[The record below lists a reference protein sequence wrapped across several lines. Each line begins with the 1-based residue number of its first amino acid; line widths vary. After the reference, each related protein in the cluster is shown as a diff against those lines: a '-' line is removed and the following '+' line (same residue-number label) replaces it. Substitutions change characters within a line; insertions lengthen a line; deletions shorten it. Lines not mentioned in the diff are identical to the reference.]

1 MVKNE
6 RRSQRRTRQ
15 NNTTI
20 PCRIQR
26 NRPKPRRIHV
36 LYIGPF
42 IEVFEKKTYKQ
53 CRKGK
58 GPNIEKLVPQFYG
71 PCKLGGPFIEVIEK
85 KTYKQCKKG
94 KGPSKEKLGIQ
105 FQQAMQA
112 GQALHRGFRK
122 ENLQAMQEGQGP

>member
-36 LYIGPF
+36 LYIG
-42 IEVFEKKTYKQ
+42 T
-53 CRKGK
+53 
-58 GPNIEKLVPQFYG
+58 
-71 PCKLGGPFIEVIEK
+71 
-85 KTYKQCKKG
+85 
-94 KGPSKEKLGIQ
+94 
-105 FQQAMQA
+105 
-112 GQALHRGFRK
+112 LHRGFRK
-122 ENLQAMQEGQGP
+122 ENLQTMQEGQGTQQIEIGNPISTSNAGKARAL

>member
-15 NNTTI
+15 HNTTI

-36 LYIGPF
+36 LYIGTQQRLGINFNKQCKLGKGPNIENWFGPCKLGGPF

-53 CRKGK
+53 W
-58 GPNIEKLVPQFYG
+58 
-71 PCKLGGPFIEVIEK
+71 
-85 KTYKQCKKG
+85 
-94 KGPSKEKLGIQ
+94 
-105 FQQAMQA
+105 
-112 GQALHRGFRK
+112 
-122 ENLQAMQEGQGP
+122 EGQGTQQRNWESNFNKQYNWARAPTLKNWFPLRTMQGL